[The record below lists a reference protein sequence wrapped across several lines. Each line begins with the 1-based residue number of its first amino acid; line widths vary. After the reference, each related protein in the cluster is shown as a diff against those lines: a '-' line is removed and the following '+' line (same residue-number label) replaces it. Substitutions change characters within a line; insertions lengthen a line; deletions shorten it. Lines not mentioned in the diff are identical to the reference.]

1 MVFGCTVIGFGIGIL
16 LTSYLGTKNKDSE
29 DK

>member
-1 MVFGCTVIGFGIGIL
+1 MVFGCTVIGFGVGIL
-16 LTSYLGTKNKDSE
+16 ITSYIATKNNNSN